1 MNRAGW
7 GDFSFRKN
15 HADFYMTPGDILTLK
30 KKKKKQHEIHLFW
43 LVNLQFKAVGHTTKW
58 TGQLLSFA
66 RSSCLL
72 CEDLSFGGVPE
83 IMFS

>member
-30 KKKKKQHEIHLFW
+30 KKKKNSMKFIYFGWLIYSSKLLDTQPSGQASFCPLHEAAAFS
-43 LVNLQFKAVGHTTKW
+43 VRTSASAVC
-58 TGQLLSFA
+58 Q
-66 RSSCLL
+66 R
-72 CEDLSFGGVPE
+72 
-83 IMFS
+83 